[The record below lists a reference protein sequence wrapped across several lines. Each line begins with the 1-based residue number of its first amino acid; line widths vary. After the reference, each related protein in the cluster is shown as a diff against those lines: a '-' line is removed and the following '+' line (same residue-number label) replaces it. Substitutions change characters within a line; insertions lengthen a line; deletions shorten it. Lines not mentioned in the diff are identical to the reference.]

1 MNTPSTGEVTKPQYY
16 SMMRIPILVF
26 ERFSDMEIGKQTEDL
41 EKYRLEI
48 PQISTHLLREDIK
61 LPEYRNIEFK
71 AKDFTWVYPHVSHPS
86 TILLIGQED
95 LKSNSS
101 KINMVLRISK
111 DVTNKSKEISLNI
124 HIPNVECMIEGY
136 QLHILLKYLKQLQEF
151 KQVWKQVM
159 DNLKRQD
166 KMADMQI
173 NIEDSK

>member
-1 MNTPSTGEVTKPQYY
+1 
-16 SMMRIPILVF
+16 
-26 ERFSDMEIGKQTEDL
+26 
-41 EKYRLEI
+41 
-48 PQISTHLLREDIK
+48 
-61 LPEYRNIEFK
+61 
-71 AKDFTWVYPHVSHPS
+71 
-86 TILLIGQED
+86 
-95 LKSNSS
+95 
-101 KINMVLRISK
+101 MVLRISK

>member
-71 AKDFTWVYPHVSHPS
+71 AK
-86 TILLIGQED
+86 D